1 MGFDAEYMDQ
11 SLFHLINQQ
20 WTSPALD
27 LFMAGLSDPAI
38 WRPFLIAVGIGA
50 LLFGSFKARAFVV
63 CLVISLGIAGVVTTV
78 LKSAVARHRPKQVQ
92 TVRMVQLQ
100 KASPKF
106 LTLFK
111 KPTIRFSDSSDRT
124 RSGPSFPSGHTVN
137 NTIAA
142 TYLTLFYRRRG
153 WLYWFVALA
162 VAYSRI
168 YLGAH
173 WPSDAMATLFLG
185 IGEALVLLGLFE
197 LIWRTAVRKWMPHVF
212 ARHPSL
218 FVGAVSSPS
227 RRAGGSRYSV

>member
-1 MGFDAEYMDQ
+1 MEQ
-11 SLFHLINQQ
+11 SLFHAINQQ

-27 LFMAGLSDPAI
+27 LFMAGLSDSQI
-38 WRPFLIAVGIGA
+38 WRPFLVAIGICA
-50 LLFGSFKARAFVV
+50 LVFGGFRARAFVI
-63 CLVISLGIAGVVTTV
+63 CLAISLAIAGMVTSA
-78 LKSAVARHRPKQVQ
+78 LKSSVARHRPKHVQ
-92 TVRMVQLQ
+92 SVRMVQLQ
-100 KASPKF
+100 KARPKF

-142 TYLTLFYRRRG
+142 TYFTLFYRRRG

-162 VAYSRI
+162 IGYSRI

-173 WPSDAMATLFLG
+173 WPSDVAATLFLG
-185 IGEALVLLGLFE
+185 VAEALVLLAFFE
-197 LIWRTAVRKWMPHVF
+197 LIWGLAARKWLPDVF

-218 FVGAVSSPS
+218 IAEHASSLPS
-227 RRAGGSRYSV
+227 LNSPAGGSRYST